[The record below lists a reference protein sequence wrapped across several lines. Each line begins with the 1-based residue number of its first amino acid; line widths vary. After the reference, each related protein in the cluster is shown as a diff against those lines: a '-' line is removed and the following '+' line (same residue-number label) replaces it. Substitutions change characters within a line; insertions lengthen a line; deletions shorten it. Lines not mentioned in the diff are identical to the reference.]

1 MIRRV
6 LFEGK
11 FLRLIDD
18 DSWEFSDRPASA
30 GVVSVIAVDDD
41 KLLLVEQFRHAQQAA
56 VIQLPGGLMD
66 RDGSGNSQETVIEAG
81 RRELREETGY
91 DASTVEELFVGPNS
105 PGMTTETITFVLAQ
119 GLRWTGG
126 QLLDPDEDIQLHQ
139 VPLAR
144 LSDWLGE
151 KSAAGAQIDLR
162 IYAALHLLANRP
174 GHPLG

>member
-1 MIRRV
+1 MKRV

-11 FLRLIDD
+11 FLRLLDD

-30 GVVSVIAVDDD
+30 GVAAVIAVDGD

-56 VIQLPGGLMD
+56 VIQLPGGLID
-66 RDGSGNSQETVIEAG
+66 RAGSGNLQETAIEAG

-91 DASTVEELFVGPNS
+91 VASTIEELFVGPNS

-126 QLLDPDEDIQLHQ
+126 QLLDADEEIRLHR
-139 VPLAR
+139 VPLAH
-144 LSDWLGE
+144 LSDWLRE
-151 KSAAGAQIDLR
+151 KAASGVQIDLR
-162 IYAALHLLANRP
+162 VFAGLHFLASHR
-174 GHPLG
+174 GHSFG